1 MSSVLFTKIKVPN
14 RPEHFWH
21 RIATSLSGKE
31 YYVHTSGIVAVR
43 YKNGK
48 ERLLSTY
55 VKHNKDLVVKIINKE
70 YKVKNL
76 VAAEVFSKYR
86 KGVNVIF
93 KDGNFRNCDCYN
105 LQIIS
110 KKLLGQRTGILAGRN
125 TKIKIN
131 NEVYPSIRAA
141 AKALYVSYQ
150 TLIDYLNT
158 GRSSVI
164 DASLKIEKI

>member
-1 MSSVLFTKIKVPN
+1 MSSVVFTQIKVPK

-21 RIATSLSGKE
+21 RIAISPSGRE
-31 YYVHTSGIVAVR
+31 YYVHTSGIVAVK

-48 ERLLSTY
+48 EKVLSAFERDG
-55 VKHNKDLVVKIINKE
+55 DLFVKIINKD
-70 YKVKNL
+70 YKVKHL

-86 KGVNVIF
+86 KGTNVIF

-125 TKIKIN
+125 TKIRIN

-164 DASLKIEKI
+164 DTSLKIEKI